1 MGAVIIS
8 GFGYSG
14 ANIVDP
20 PTFQEKRKLG
30 DRARCGPTEFHPP
43 TDMSEPIEP
52 RSTIARADTDA
63 ALPAPDGTVA
73 ACQFAFLGRQP
84 ILDRS
89 GALSAYEL
97 LFRSGEQNFAQVSN
111 DDEAT
116 AHVVARTI
124 GGLGVPAVLGEH
136 RGYVNIGRDML
147 FDDIVHVMSP
157 ERFVLEILETVTF
170 DAQVVKRLTQLRR
183 AGFQIALDDVVEL
196 SDGLI
201 TILPHA
207 DIVKID
213 FLLTDRAKLPEL
225 VSAIRRFGKTLV
237 AEKVETREDFALA
250 SELGFDLFQGYFF
263 ARPQVLAAPRPRS
276 SREALL
282 RLLALLSREPDINEI
297 EDELKRNPGVVVQLL
312 RLANSSAFALGR
324 EISSLRQAI
333 TATGTRQIARWTQ
346 LLLYADG
353 RALPWR
359 SDPLVQLA
367 GTRSRFM
374 ELMGNWLHPF
384 DDRFADAAFM
394 TGIFSLVHVVVG
406 STPEST
412 LDRLGLAPQ
421 IRDAIVNYAGP
432 LGTLLRI
439 TEAVEQGQDIDA
451 IARETPLQEFA
462 GLTPE
467 VLAELS
473 LSAASWTGGHTD
485 D

>member
-1 MGAVIIS
+1 M
-8 GFGYSG
+8 
-14 ANIVDP
+14 
-20 PTFQEKRKLG
+20 
-30 DRARCGPTEFHPP
+30 
-43 TDMSEPIEP
+43 
-52 RSTIARADTDA
+52 RADPDT
-63 ALPAPDGTVA
+63 ALQAPDGAVPA
-73 ACQFAFLGRQP
+73 SQFAFLGRQP
-84 ILDRS
+84 ILDRT
-89 GALSAYEL
+89 GALFAYEL
-97 LFRSGEQNFAQVSN
+97 LFRSGEQNFAQVSS

-136 RGYVNIGRDML
+136 RGYVNIGRDLL
-147 FDDIVHVMSP
+147 FDDIIHVMSP
-157 ERFVLEILETVTF
+157 ERFVLEILETVRF
-170 DAQVVKRLTQLRR
+170 DARVLKRLIQLRR

-196 SDGLI
+196 SGDLVR
-201 TILPHA
+201 ILPHA

-213 FLLTDRAKLPEL
+213 FLQTDRAKLPEL
-225 VSAIRRFGKTLV
+225 VSTIRGFGKTLV

-263 ARPQVLAAPRPRS
+263 ARPQVLAAPRPQS

-297 EDELKRNPGVVVQLL
+297 EDELKRNPNVVVQLL
-312 RLANSSAFALGR
+312 RLANSSAFGLGR

-353 RALPWR
+353 RDLPWR
-359 SDPLVQLA
+359 SDPLVQL
-367 GTRSRFM
+367 GRTRSHFM
-374 ELMGNWLHPF
+374 ELAGNRLHPS

-394 TGIFSLVHVVVG
+394 TGVFSLVHVVVD
-406 STPEST
+406 STPACT

-421 IRDAIVNYAGP
+421 IRDAIVNHAGP

-439 TEAVEQGQDIDA
+439 TEAIEQGLDVDA
-451 IARETPLQEFA
+451 IVREAPLPEFA

-467 VLAELS
+467 VIAGLS

-485 D
+485 G